1 MPKVEIEYC
10 AAWGYES
17 QAVSMTDKILNEFKQ
32 DIETYT
38 LIPSDGG
45 RFEITVNGE
54 LVFSKLKEK
63 RFPEYDEIHPQI
75 RNFL

>member
-1 MPKVEIEYC
+1 
-10 AAWGYES
+10 
-17 QAVSMTDKILNEFKQ
+17 MTDKILNEFKQ